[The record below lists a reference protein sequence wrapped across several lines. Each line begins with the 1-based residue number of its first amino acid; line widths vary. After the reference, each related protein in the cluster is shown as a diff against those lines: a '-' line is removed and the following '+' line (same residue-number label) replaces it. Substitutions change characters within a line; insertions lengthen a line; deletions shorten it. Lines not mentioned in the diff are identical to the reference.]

1 MAKPKD
7 KPNPFRSFLVE
18 TEAEPADA
26 QAAEPQADVLV
37 QQAMPP
43 PISQPAST
51 ELQIPPRKRGRQTG
65 KRSNPD
71 YIQVG
76 AYIPK
81 TVDRDVKR
89 KLLDEDM
96 DFSDLVTKL
105 LQDWL
110 IG

>member
-26 QAAEPQADVLV
+26 QAVEPQTDGLL
-37 QQAMPP
+37 QQAAPP
-43 PISQPAST
+43 PISQAAST
-51 ELQIPPRKRGRQTG
+51 EPQIPPRKRGRQTG

-105 LQDWL
+105 LQGWL
-110 IG
+110 TD

>member
-1 MAKPKD
+1 MAKSKD

-26 QAAEPQADVLV
+26 QATEPQTEALP
-37 QQAMPP
+37 QQAAPP
-43 PISQPAST
+43 PISQTALIEP
-51 ELQIPPRKRGRQTG
+51 QIPTRKRGRQAG

-81 TVDRDVKR
+81 TVDKDVKR

-110 IG
+110 IT

>member
-1 MAKPKD
+1 MAKSKD

-26 QAAEPQADVLV
+26 QATEPQTEALP
-37 QQAMPP
+37 QQA
-43 PISQPAST
+43 
-51 ELQIPPRKRGRQTG
+51 G

-81 TVDRDVKR
+81 TVDKDVKR

-105 LQDWL
+105 LRDWL
-110 IG
+110 IS

>member
-18 TEAEPADA
+18 AEAEPTDN
-26 QAAEPQADVLV
+26 QATEPQTEVLL
-37 QQAMPP
+37 QQAVPLP
-43 PISQPAST
+43 TSQTTST
-51 ELQIPPRKRGRQTG
+51 DPQIPIRKTGRQTG

-71 YIQVG
+71 YVQVG

-81 TVDRDVKR
+81 TVDRNVKR

-110 IG
+110 TN